1 LQWPLHKDD
10 TLFRSGRPTG
20 LNHYF
25 ARVRNR
31 FASRRNGQNAQMS
44 YTCIDTNSHF
54 IDFKFAL
61 QAR

>member
-20 LNHYF
+20 LNIYF

-31 FASRRNGQNAQMS
+31 FASRRNAQMS

-54 IDFKFAL
+54 IDFAL